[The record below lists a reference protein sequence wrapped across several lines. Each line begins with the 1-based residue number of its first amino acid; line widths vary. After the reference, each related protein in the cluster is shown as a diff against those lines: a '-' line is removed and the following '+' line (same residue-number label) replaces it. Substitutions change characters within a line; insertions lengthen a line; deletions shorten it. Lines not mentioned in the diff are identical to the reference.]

1 MNAGVSAKLQQ
12 RVAHRGQGMLM
23 SRRAAGSSDYS
34 S

>member
-1 MNAGVSAKLQQ
+1 MTAGLSTTLQQ
-12 RVAHRGQGMLM
+12 RVAHRGQVVLM